1 MGAKP
6 LVIYH
11 GNCQDGFTAAWA
23 IWKVH
28 PDWEFYPAKHGD
40 PPPDVT
46 GRVVYMVDFSYKQP
60 VIEEMLTKAEKI
72 VILDHHKTA
81 MNDLNSLA
89 IIYPPDELEVWFD
102 MEKSGARLAW
112 EYFHPEKDIPQ
123 LVLYVEDRDLW
134 RFKRG
139 DTKAITAY
147 LFAQDYD
154 FSGWT
159 VFADYIE
166 ETLSQHDECVTAGQ
180 AILDAKAKDTL
191 ELLANKFRYV
201 IGGHE
206 VWTVN
211 LPYTFSSDA
220 GNILAKGEPFGST
233 YYYDGEGYVF
243 SLRSDENGLD
253 VSEIAK
259 QYGGGGHKHA
269 AGFKLKSFFVLIDP
283 AKVDNN
289 IEITTGV

>member
-1 MGAKP
+1 MDAKP

-46 GRVVYMVDFSYKQP
+46 GRVVYMVDFSYKRP
-60 VIEEMLTKAEKI
+60 VILEMAEKAEWVYI
-72 VILDHHKTA
+72 FDHHKTA
-81 MNDLNSLA
+81 EADLLGELAPTVSVQFNMN
-89 IIYPPDELEVWFD
+89 
-102 MEKSGARLAW
+102 KSGARITW
-112 EYFHPEKDIPQ
+112 DYFHPTKPIPP
-123 LVLYVEDRDLW
+123 LVYHVEDRDLW
-134 RFKRG
+134 KFDIHG
-139 DTKAITAY
+139 TKEFTAY
-147 LFAQDYD
+147 LFTQAYNFEDWSAINELLLENPD
-154 FSGWT
+154 
-159 VFADYIE
+159 VFFK
-166 ETLSQHDECVTAGQ
+166 TGT
-180 AILDAKAKDTL
+180 AILDGKAKDTL

-206 VWTVN
+206 VWIVN